1 MGRAFET
8 DAFVLR
14 SFRYA
19 EADRIVHLLTRERG
33 RVSALVR
40 GARKTRSH
48 LGGRLEPLS
57 LATVSLVE
65 GRGELCT
72 VTGAD
77 LVRGP
82 DALVTVPR
90 RLDVALLGVGLV
102 ARLFPEEEANP
113 RLFDGL
119 DRYLAEAAALPAPGT
134 SSSPAEE
141 DPLFLAFVLK
151 LTTLAGF
158 GLGLD
163 ACTHCQRTT
172 DLVRFDHRAGG
183 AACSSCPGRP
193 VADGSIEAALALL
206 RRPLGERI
214 PVSPAAGRDL
224 LRALTDVLAE
234 HADLRLVVEA

>member
-19 EADRIVHLLTRERG
+19 EADRIVHLLTRARG

-82 DALVTVPR
+82 DALIAVPR
-90 RLDVALLGVGLV
+90 RLDVAMLGAGVVG
-102 ARLFPEEEANP
+102 RLFPEEEANA

-119 DRYLAEAAALPAPGT
+119 DRFLIEAAALPARGAA
-134 SSSPAEE
+134 SPPADEE
-141 DPLFLAFVLK
+141 PLFLAFALK

-158 GLGLD
+158 GLRLD
-163 ACTHCQRTT
+163 GCVHCHRTRE
-172 DLVRFDHRAGG
+172 LVRFDHRAGG

-193 VADGSIEAALALL
+193 VADGSIEVGLALL
-206 RRPLGERI
+206 RMPLGSTT
-214 PVSPAAGRDL
+214 PVSPPVGRE
-224 LRALTDVLAE
+224 LRRVLADVLAE
-234 HADLRLVVEA
+234 HADVRLVPEL